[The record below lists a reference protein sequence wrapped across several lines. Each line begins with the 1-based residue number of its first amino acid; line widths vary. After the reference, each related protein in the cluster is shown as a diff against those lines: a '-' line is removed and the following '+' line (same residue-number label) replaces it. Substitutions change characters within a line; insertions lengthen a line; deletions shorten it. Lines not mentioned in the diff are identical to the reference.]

1 MALAAGLAVL
11 WALSTD
17 VAAAHDFWIQPDR
30 FEASPGGSVKMAL
43 LVGHGRYREV
53 SLIPASRVTSF
64 ELRDAAGVHDRRSD
78 LRLGVANA
86 QTVVQLNRPG
96 LNMLSLSTD
105 GTYSELPSLR
115 FNDYIK
121 VEGLTPAI
129 EYRARTGQNDALGRE
144 IYSRRAKAL
153 IEVGAGSPKDEALV
167 TRPIGL
173 TLEIVPE
180 KNPYAAGFDG
190 VLPVRILYQGRPLA
204 GALVKLNN
212 LDFDERPVETHATD
226 AQGRAVFRLPK
237 VGLWQLNV
245 IWTRL
250 IAKDPK
256 ADFETTFSS
265 LSLGFP
271 RPGVGGRP

>member
-1 MALAAGLAVL
+1 M
-11 WALSTD
+11 
-17 VAAAHDFWIQPDR
+17 AHDFWIQPDS
-30 FEASPGGSVKMAL
+30 FAVVPGGSVKIAL

-53 SLIPASRVTSF
+53 SLIPAQRLTAF
-64 ELRDAAGVHDRRSD
+64 ELRDAAGVHDRRGD
-78 LRLGVANA
+78 LRLGAANA
-86 QTVVQLNRPG
+86 QTMVKLDRPG
-96 LNMLSLSTD
+96 LNLLSLATD

-129 EYRARTGQNDALGRE
+129 DYRTRTRLNDALGRE

-153 IEVGAGSPKDEALV
+153 IEVGPSSPKDEALA

-173 TLEIVPE
+173 TLEIVSE

-190 VLPVRILYQGRPLA
+190 TLPVRVLYQGRPLP

-212 LDFDERPVETHATD
+212 LDFDERPIETHPTD
-226 AQGRAVFRLPK
+226 SLGRAVFHLPK
-237 VGLWQLNV
+237 VGLWQFNV

-250 IAKDPK
+250 IKTDPK

-265 LSLGFP
+265 LTLGFS
-271 RPGVGGRP
+271 RPGAAGKP